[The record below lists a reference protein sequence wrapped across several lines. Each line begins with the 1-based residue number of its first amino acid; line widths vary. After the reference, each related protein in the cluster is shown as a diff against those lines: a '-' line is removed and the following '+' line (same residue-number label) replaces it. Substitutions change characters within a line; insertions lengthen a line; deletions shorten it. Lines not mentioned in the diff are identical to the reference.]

1 MQEQELIAA
10 GYSNNQIDELD
21 LAEPPPSPNDPPWN
35 SWSAIGVWLASI
47 FFIFICP
54 LIVVTFY
61 LLGKHVDLSDRE
73 LLTNFLK
80 SDETAVVLQLLAV
93 IPAHLLTLALAWA
106 VVTKF
111 RTYPFRKMLG
121 WAWGGFKIWH
131 AIGLFLLF
139 WGFALGMVAIF
150 GKVDNDFE
158 KMLASS
164 RTAVYLVAF
173 FATFTAPIVEE
184 VVYRGLL
191 YSAFQK
197 RFGMILGVTAVTILF
212 TLVHVPQYSMN
223 NVPDYA
229 TISTL
234 LMLSLALTLVRAKT
248 GNLYPCIVLHTLV
261 NGVQSFF
268 LILEPY
274 LPKSLTDAP
283 DPTSMIWHLFR

>member
-1 MQEQELIAA
+1 MQEQEFIVA
-10 GYSNNQIDELD
+10 GYSNNEIDELD

-35 SWSAIGVWLASI
+35 SWTAIGVWLASI
-47 FFIFICP
+47 FFIFVIP
-54 LIVVTFY
+54 VIFVTFY
-61 LLGKHVDLSDRE
+61 LLGKHVDFSDRE
-73 LLTNFLK
+73 ALTTLLK
-80 SDETAVVLQLLAV
+80 SDETAIVLQLLSV
-93 IPAHLLTLALAWA
+93 IPAHLLTLALAWV

-111 RTYPFRKMLG
+111 RTYPFREMLG
-121 WAWGGFKIWH
+121 WEWGSFRIWH
-131 AIGLFLLF
+131 AIILFLLF
-139 WGFALGMVAIF
+139 WGFALLMISIF
-150 GKVDNDFE
+150 GKVENDFE

-164 RTAVYLVAF
+164 RAAVYLVAF

-197 RFGMILGVTAVTILF
+197 RFGMILGIIAVTILF

-261 NGVQSFF
+261 NGIQSFF

-274 LPKSLTDAP
+274 LPKSLTDTP
-283 DPTSMIWHLFR
+283 DPTSTILHLFR